1 MEFAAR
7 HMRGAFALFDMETIG
22 HMPAL
27 FLSPSA
33 VSGKAALVMTRS
45 KETATPDTAVPVT
58 TACIVAES
66 EIVQSELA
74 ERQARSCWWM
84 QHMYL

>member
-1 MEFAAR
+1 LDSGSDFAVVER
-7 HMRGAFALFDMETIG
+7 RAFALCDMETIG
-22 HMPAL
+22 YVPAL

-58 TACIVAES
+58 TACNVAES
-66 EIVQSELA
+66 ENVQSGLA
-74 ERQARSCWWM
+74 ACQAWLCC
-84 QHMYL
+84 

>member
-1 MEFAAR
+1 
-7 HMRGAFALFDMETIG
+7 
-22 HMPAL
+22 MPAL

-58 TACIVAES
+58 TACNVAES
-66 EIVQSELA
+66 ENVQSGLA
-74 ERQARSCWWM
+74 ACRAQLCCIVAYAAHVSMSEQHSGAQRQLAAI
-84 QHMYL
+84 L

>member
-1 MEFAAR
+1 
-7 HMRGAFALFDMETIG
+7 METVG

-58 TACIVAES
+58 TACNVAES
-66 EIVQSELA
+66 ENVQSGLA
-74 ERQARSCWWM
+74 ACRAQSCHYAARVSMSEQHSGAQRQLAAI
-84 QHMYL
+84 L

>member
-1 MEFAAR
+1 MDFAAQR
-7 HMRGAFALFDMETIG
+7 VRGALALSDMETIG
-22 HMPAL
+22 LLPAL

-58 TACIVAES
+58 TACNLAES
-66 EIVQSELA
+66 DMQSGLA
-74 ERQARSCWWM
+74 ACRAQSC
-84 QHMYL
+84 